1 MAKGESLSSSG
12 LVQKIYQLFNEKGL
26 SQAELARRIG
36 MQPSHLN
43 RFLKGHGDM
52 GSARLI
58 SLLQELGVDL
68 EQVLNDAIAKARG
81 ESETDDSIGLSGLE
95 ERALENWVRRL
106 REETL
111 REREIERQ
119 PVDRIWG

>member
-1 MAKGESLSSSG
+1 MSSSG
-12 LVQKIYQLFNEKGL
+12 LVQKIYQLFTERGL

-58 SLLQELGVDL
+58 SLLGELGVDL
-68 EQVLNDAIAKARG
+68 ERVLNDAIAQAKG
-81 ESETDDSIGLSGLE
+81 EAGAAPTEVLSGLE

-106 REETL
+106 REESL
-111 REREIERQ
+111 REREIEAQ
-119 PVDRIWG
+119 PHHRIWG

>member
-1 MAKGESLSSSG
+1 MTSSG
-12 LVQKIYQLFNEKGL
+12 LVQKIYQLFSGLGL

-58 SLLQELGVDL
+58 SLLSELGVDL
-68 EQVLNDAIAKARG
+68 EAVVVAAIEKQKPAVSASTQD
-81 ESETDDSIGLSGLE
+81 SELSGLE
-95 ERALENWVRRL
+95 SEALNNWVRRL
-106 REETL
+106 REESF
-111 REREIERQ
+111 RERELEKNN
-119 PVDRIWG
+119 DRLWM